1 MKHRSLTFF
10 SKPLNILYTVT
21 GLFFLATAAFAYF
34 KPVKV
39 VQRIAYVDSF
49 LLEDNTGSWVSDQ
62 DLRGRMILFGFGYIN
77 DPTEDLDRTLDDL
90 RAYEQMAEANSPSIE
105 VETALVLFDDQRDTL
120 TERQAFA
127 DANGIDHWLIL
138 GGDEEALKLLIGYN
152 FGIYYEK
159 LPLSDLLD
167 TVPGTASPDE
177 YGYIRT
183 YRYVLLDEDGI
194 IRGEYREPLDIQIAE
209 RDFLLME
216 RERQSTGARRV
227 LNEAAHTLNCYP

>member
-1 MKHRSLTFF
+1 MKQRLLTFF
-10 SKPLNILYTVT
+10 SKPLNILYTIT
-21 GLFFLATAAFAYF
+21 GLFFLATAVFAYF
-34 KPVKV
+34 KPIKV
-39 VQRIAYVDSF
+39 VQRIAYIDSF
-49 LLEDNTGSWVSDQ
+49 ALEDNTGTWVSDQ
-62 DLRGRMILFGFGYIN
+62 NLRGRMILFGFGYIN
-77 DPTEDLDRTLDDL
+77 DPTKDLDQTLNDL
-90 RAYEQMAEANSPSIE
+90 RTYGQMAASHSPSIE

-120 TERQAFA
+120 AERQAFA

-138 GGDEEALKLLIGYN
+138 GGDEESLKLLIGYN

-159 LPLSDLLD
+159 LPIEDLLD
-167 TVPGTASPDE
+167 TVPEQVSPGE

-194 IRGEYREPLDIQIAE
+194 IRGEYREPLDMRIAE